1 MTPRPSWWGTGKL
14 VESVAYP
21 FDVQALA
28 KELVDAADPW
38 TCRWCR
44 ELIARSPCPLCGHRG
59 RPVRRRPPQPAQ
71 HQQGGIR

>member
-1 MTPRPSWWGTGKL
+1 V
-14 VESVAYP
+14 VESVVFP
-21 FDVQALA
+21 VDIP
-28 KELVDAADPW
+28 ELAADLLAEQEQW
-38 TCRWCR
+38 VCRWCR